1 MVAAQS
7 NTPTR
12 SVGGSPLASPS
23 TLTDLSPDPRTA
35 EFRLTAAPGRLALAP
50 GSLTD
55 VYVYNG
61 RVPGPTM
68 IVREGDRVIVHFR
81 NDLPVPTT
89 VHWHGLHLH
98 AE

>member
-1 MVAAQS
+1 MSRTPGIARIAPGITLALALGAHVVAAQS

-35 EFRLTAAPGRLALAP
+35 EFRLTAAPGRLALVP

-68 IVREGDRVIVHFR
+68 IVSPERI
-81 NDLPVPTT
+81 
-89 VHWHGLHLH
+89 
-98 AE
+98 